1 MSVSSM
7 ALRGLMELAGR
18 SRTVSR
24 GLTRGLS
31 VFTFHDVTDRP
42 SPFQVAADLATP
54 TQVFRQQVEWIA
66 RTFDVID
73 PSILAGSQSLPSHA
87 AAITFDDAWLGT
99 FTNGFAI
106 LDELSLPAISFLN
119 YCDIDNGVDA
129 AALAAFEHGIN
140 SEFPSMK
147 NRNDRPSDPDAF
159 RVFQG
164 DLATDSTIQYW
175 NKHHRCSFGSH
186 LYWHVLST
194 GATPAEFEE
203 SYLRNKYRLAE
214 LKNGLNLMSF
224 PFGQPGKHFNNRQV
238 ALARNLG
245 ARRVFSAYARVNR
258 SPAERFLLDRIALPV
273 DDSRPG
279 ALVKRLVHRTLVDW
293 LRRTPP
299 GHSGWSAGQA

>member
-1 MSVSSM
+1 
-7 ALRGLMELAGR
+7 
-18 SRTVSR
+18 
-24 GLTRGLS
+24 
-31 VFTFHDVTDRP
+31 P

-73 PSILAGSQSLPSHA
+73 PSILAGSESLPSHA

-106 LDELSLPAISFLN
+106 LDELGLPAISFLN

-129 AALAAFEHGIN
+129 AALAAFEHGID

-214 LKNGLNLMSF
+214 LENGLDLMSF
-224 PFGQPGKHFNNRQV
+224 PFGQPGEHFDDSHV
-238 ALARNLG
+238 AAAQRLG
-245 ARRVFSAYARVNR
+245 AKRVFSARSRVNR
-258 SPAERFLLDRIALPV
+258 GTLNFVIDRTSLSTQDSSPGTTLQYLHHRELRERLIRSSGP
-273 DDSRPG
+273 PNPE
-279 ALVKRLVHRTLVDW
+279 
-293 LRRTPP
+293 TP
-299 GHSGWSAGQA
+299 H

>member
-106 LDELSLPAISFLN
+106 LDELSLPAMSFLN

-175 NKHHRCSFGSH
+175 NKHHLCSFGSH

-214 LKNGLNLMSF
+214 LENGLDLMSF
-224 PFGQPGKHFNNRQV
+224 PFGQPGEHFDDSHV
-238 ALARNLG
+238 AAAQRLG
-245 ARRVFSAYARVNR
+245 AKRVFSARSRVNR
-258 SPAERFLLDRIALPV
+258 GTLNFVIDRTSLSTQDSSPGTTLQYLHHRELRERLIRSSGPPNPA
-273 DDSRPG
+273 
-279 ALVKRLVHRTLVDW
+279 
-293 LRRTPP
+293 TP
-299 GHSGWSAGQA
+299 H

>member
-73 PSILAGSQSLPSHA
+73 PSILAGSEGLPSNA

-99 FTNGFAI
+99 FTNGFAL
-106 LDELSLPAISFLN
+106 LDELGLPAISFLN
-119 YCDIDNGVDA
+119 YCGIDNGIDA
-129 AALAAFEHGIN
+129 AALAAFEHGID

-214 LKNGLNLMSF
+214 LENGLDLMSF
-224 PFGQPGKHFNNRQV
+224 PFGQPGEHFDDSHV
-238 ALARNLG
+238 AAAQRLG
-245 ARRVFSAYARVNR
+245 AKRVFSARSRVNR
-258 SPAERFLLDRIALPV
+258 GTLNFVIDRTSLSTQDSSPGTTLQYLHHRELRERLIRSSGPPNPA
-273 DDSRPG
+273 
-279 ALVKRLVHRTLVDW
+279 
-293 LRRTPP
+293 TP
-299 GHSGWSAGQA
+299 H

>member
-73 PSILAGSQSLPSHA
+73 PSILAGSEGLPSNA

-99 FTNGFAI
+99 FTNGFAL
-106 LDELSLPAISFLN
+106 LDELGLPAISFLN
-119 YCDIDNGVDA
+119 YCGIDNGIDA
-129 AALAAFEHGIN
+129 AALAAFEHGID

-214 LKNGLNLMSF
+214 LENGLDLMSF
-224 PFGQPGKHFNNRQV
+224 PFGQPGEHFDDSHV
-238 ALARNLG
+238 AAAQRLG
-245 ARRVFSAYARVNR
+245 AKRVFSARSRVNR
-258 SPAERFLLDRIALPV
+258 GTLNFVIDRTSLSTQDSSPGTTLQYLHHRELRERLIRSSGPPSPA
-273 DDSRPG
+273 
-279 ALVKRLVHRTLVDW
+279 
-293 LRRTPP
+293 TP
-299 GHSGWSAGQA
+299 H

>member
-73 PSILAGSQSLPSHA
+73 PSILAGSESLPSHA

-214 LKNGLNLMSF
+214 LENGLDLMSF
-224 PFGQPGKHFNNRQV
+224 PFGQPGEHFDDSHV
-238 ALARNLG
+238 AAAQRLG
-245 ARRVFSAYARVNR
+245 AKRVFSARSRVNR
-258 SPAERFLLDRIALPV
+258 GTLNFVIDRTSLSTQDSSPGTTLQYLHHRELRERLIRSSGPPNPA
-273 DDSRPG
+273 
-279 ALVKRLVHRTLVDW
+279 
-293 LRRTPP
+293 TP
-299 GHSGWSAGQA
+299 H

>member
-73 PSILAGSQSLPSHA
+73 PSILAGSESLPSNA

-119 YCDIDNGVDA
+119 YCGIDNGIDA
-129 AALAAFEHGIN
+129 AALAAFEHGID

-214 LKNGLNLMSF
+214 LKNGLDLMSF
-224 PFGQPGKHFNNRQV
+224 PFGQPGEHFDDSHV
-238 ALARNLG
+238 AAAQRLG
-245 ARRVFSAYARVNR
+245 AKRVFSARSRVNR
-258 SPAERFLLDRIALPV
+258 GTLNFVIDRTSLSTQDSSPGTTLQYLHHRELRERLIRSSGPPNPA
-273 DDSRPG
+273 
-279 ALVKRLVHRTLVDW
+279 
-293 LRRTPP
+293 TP
-299 GHSGWSAGQA
+299 H

>member
-73 PSILAGSQSLPSHA
+73 PSILAGSEGLPSNA

-119 YCDIDNGVDA
+119 YCGIDNGVDA

-147 NRNDRPSDPDAF
+147 NRNDHPSDPDAF

-214 LKNGLNLMSF
+214 LKNSLDLMSF
-224 PFGQPGKHFNNRQV
+224 PFGQPGEHFDDSHV
-238 ALARNLG
+238 AAAQRLG
-245 ARRVFSAYARVNR
+245 AKRVFSARSRVNR
-258 SPAERFLLDRIALPV
+258 GTLNFVIDRTSLSTQDSSPGTTLQYLHHRELRERLIRSSGPPNPA
-273 DDSRPG
+273 
-279 ALVKRLVHRTLVDW
+279 
-293 LRRTPP
+293 TP
-299 GHSGWSAGQA
+299 H

>member
-73 PSILAGSQSLPSHA
+73 PSILAGSESLPSHA

-99 FTNGFAI
+99 FTNGFAL
-106 LDELSLPAISFLN
+106 LDELGLPAISFLN

-214 LKNGLNLMSF
+214 LENGLDLMSF
-224 PFGQPGKHFNNRQV
+224 PFGQPGEHFDDSHV
-238 ALARNLG
+238 AAAQRLG
-245 ARRVFSAYARVNR
+245 AKRVFSARSRVNR
-258 SPAERFLLDRIALPV
+258 GTLNFVIDRTSLSTQDSSPGTTLQYLHHRELRERLIRSSGPPNPA
-273 DDSRPG
+273 
-279 ALVKRLVHRTLVDW
+279 
-293 LRRTPP
+293 TP
-299 GHSGWSAGQA
+299 H

>member
-1 MSVSSM
+1 MTVASQT
-7 ALRGLMELAGR
+7 LRVLTGLTGR
-18 SRTVSR
+18 SRLATR
-24 GLTRGLS
+24 GLARGLS

-42 SPFQVAADLATP
+42 SPLQVAADVATP

-73 PSILAGSQSLPSHA
+73 PSILAGSEGLPSNA

-99 FTNGFAI
+99 FTNGFAL
-106 LDELSLPAISFLN
+106 LDELGLPAISFLN
-119 YCDIDNGVDA
+119 YCGIDNGIDA
-129 AALAAFEHGIN
+129 AALAAFEHGID

-214 LKNGLNLMSF
+214 LENGLDLMSF
-224 PFGQPGKHFNNRQV
+224 PFGQPGEHFDDSHV
-238 ALARNLG
+238 AAAQRLG
-245 ARRVFSAYARVNR
+245 AKRVFSARSRVNR
-258 SPAERFLLDRIALPV
+258 GTLNFVIDRTSLSTQDSSPGTTLQYLHHRELRERLIRSSGPPNPA
-273 DDSRPG
+273 
-279 ALVKRLVHRTLVDW
+279 
-293 LRRTPP
+293 TP
-299 GHSGWSAGQA
+299 H